1 MYVSCPQVYLP
12 HALTLALHLRLCDEC
27 QHTCIV
33 YYHMP
38 NILDN
43 SIPIENVH
51 CLIYFLLG

>member
-1 MYVSCPQVYLP
+1 MFKRMFHKEPFIYSRGVRGVFLVLDYYM
-12 HALTLALHLRLCDEC
+12 LH
-27 QHTCIV
+27 
-33 YYHMP
+33 YHMP

>member
-1 MYVSCPQVYLP
+1 MII
-12 HALTLALHLRLCDEC
+12 EI
-27 QHTCIV
+27 IV
-33 YYHMP
+33 VILMLFDKDIEIIAAILMFYHMP